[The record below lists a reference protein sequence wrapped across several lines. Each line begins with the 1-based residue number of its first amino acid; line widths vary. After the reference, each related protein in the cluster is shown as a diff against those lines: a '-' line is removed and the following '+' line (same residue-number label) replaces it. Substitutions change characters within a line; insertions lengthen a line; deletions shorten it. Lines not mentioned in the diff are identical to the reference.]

1 MGKTTIWKILCFY
14 PLLPLHNGEKT
25 MRKSCVKL
33 YFGLATFCRGRGG
46 TLNKLFKIPI
56 IFCHWLSEIYKKNE
70 FLCILF
76 QKTQMCFNDPDYLM
90 SHSVMN
96 IMTANGAKMAKKN
109 ATIMFL
115 SYYYY
120 LALVRK
126 GLLQAHND
134 KWCSL
139 LKLLCIYLLLFYPT

>member
-96 IMTANGAKMAKKN
+96 IMTANGAKMAKIKCN
-109 ATIMFL
+109 NNVF
-115 SYYYY
+115 
-120 LALVRK
+120 
-126 GLLQAHND
+126 
-134 KWCSL
+134 
-139 LKLLCIYLLLFYPT
+139 KLLLLFGTCSKRVITSTQWQMVQFA